1 MLSSGVLPKKGGL
14 YSGARQ
20 WGSKLEQLETVVAKE
35 ESSGVERRGIGTRK
49 TTDLLRALLRTIP
62 GITQWPFSLC

>member
-20 WGSKLEQLETVVAKE
+20 WGSKLEQLDCSRQGRKFWGGKKRHWDKE
-35 ESSGVERRGIGTRK
+35 
-49 TTDLLRALLRTIP
+49 DN
-62 GITQWPFSLC
+62 